1 MRGVVLI
8 SGSGSNLQAII
19 DQADN
24 IDLNISCVISN
35 NADAYG
41 LTEQIMQASLVMLLT
56 ILNLILEK
64 LLTKLLVKPL
74 TGTILI
80 LSS

>member
-24 IDLNISCVISN
+24 IDLNKELGFDPIKMRLRSKSIFAIKNEEEIKNEINKIIFRNIV
-35 NADAYG
+35 
-41 LTEQIMQASLVMLLT
+41 L
-56 ILNLILEK
+56 
-64 LLTKLLVKPL
+64 
-74 TGTILI
+74 
-80 LSS
+80 